1 MPNDGGVVAVRIH
14 RCLSVDDGIHERC
27 EASTSSFDVEFLLG
41 DLVWVKFSL
50 TVLQSV
56 LPAEPSF
63 DTGDDHVEEV
73 HVEVLAGDDHVA
85 WYLALPDP
93 SVRRSPHDHSSGRVV
108 FLDVSRQRFKNPTVY
123 GSVF

>member
-41 DLVWVKFSL
+41 DLEWVKFSL
-50 TVLQSV
+50 THTFN
-56 LPAEPSF
+56 PAEPSF
-63 DTGDDHVEEV
+63 DTGEDHVEEV

-93 SVRRSPHDHSSGRVV
+93 SVRRSPRDHSSGRVV
-108 FLDVSRQRFKNPTVY
+108 FLDVSHQRFRNPTVY

>member
-41 DLVWVKFSL
+41 DLEMVQFSL
-50 TVLQSV
+50 TVTFN
-56 LPAEPSF
+56 PAEPSF
-63 DTGDDHVEEV
+63 DTSDDHVEEV

-93 SVRRSPHDHSSGRVV
+93 SVRRSPRDHSSGRVV
-108 FLDVSRQRFKNPTVY
+108 FLDVSRQRFRNPTVY

>member
-41 DLVWVKFSL
+41 DLEWVRRGTL
-50 TVLQSV
+50 N
-56 LPAEPSF
+56 PAEPSF

-108 FLDVSRQRFKNPTVY
+108 FLDVSRQRFRNPTVY